1 MTSSWPS
8 IPLEPTAR
16 KTPEPVAAHV
26 VDILPAVPRE
36 HRTRTVSRRYV
47 MRTILYTVEF
57 TERRAGKVAAAGT
70 RAISRDGKVMTITSK
85 GTDAKG
91 QAVSTVLV
99 FEKR

>member
-1 MTSSWPS
+1 
-8 IPLEPTAR
+8 
-16 KTPEPVAAHV
+16 
-26 VDILPAVPRE
+26 
-36 HRTRTVSRRYV
+36 